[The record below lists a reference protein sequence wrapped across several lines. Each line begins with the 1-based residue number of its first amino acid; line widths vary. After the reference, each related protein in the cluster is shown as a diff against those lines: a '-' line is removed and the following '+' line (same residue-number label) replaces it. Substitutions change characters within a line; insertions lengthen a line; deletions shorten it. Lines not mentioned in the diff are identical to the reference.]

1 MAVIGRIRQNVGL
14 LVFVIALAILAF
26 LLMDAMSSSQRSGG
40 GLPVAGSIDGTDIPL
55 QTYEGRVQQI
65 LNNYQSNQVEVTD
78 QIRYQ
83 AREQAWQQQIEDMLA
98 RKQYEALG
106 IGITNEEIEQLFVSG
121 DNVLASI
128 KDAPIFKDENGQFN
142 SQKVRDYVAN
152 FNSPD
157 NPQGAAQ
164 RAQWRSF
171 EEAIISDQMKQKYT
185 NLVKK
190 AVYVPKWQAEMNHKS
205 SNQKADISYVYMPYT
220 NVEDTEITVS
230 DSDLKS
236 YLNKNQNQF
245 KQEASRSVK
254 YVTFPIVASAE
265 DSLSAKKKVDNKLTG
280 FRAAAD
286 AAKFVKIN
294 GSDTDFND
302 AYVTKDNLRTS
313 KKDDV
318 FAAGNGAVIG
328 TFYEAGAYK
337 AIKVIDKKNI
347 ADSVKV
353 SQILIQPAS
362 AGGLV
367 GAKTKIDSL
376 NTAYKAGSDFE
387 GLANA
392 FSDDTSKE
400 KGGDL
405 GYITLGSPLP
415 PALKNAVFFD
425 HKQGDVFTLQT
436 AAGWHLVKVT
446 ASNPTTPAVKI
457 AEFTDKVVPSELTRN
472 QAYATAQRFAE
483 ESRTLAA
490 FEKNATAK
498 KYAVKSDPNVTANA
512 FKINGLTGLTTDIAT
527 WAFQS
532 EVKSVSDRAFQIDE
546 DLPTGGVK
554 TTYIVAALAG
564 AKNKGIATIEDVR
577 TQLETIVKNEK
588 KADVL
593 KKKLGGSASLDQAA
607 SAGGAE
613 IKTAEGITFGSPS
626 IAGLGTE
633 PKVQAAVFGM
643 KQGDVSKPIAGTRGV
658 YVVKVDALNDAG
670 SMDLATAKKDAARSW
685 ESAADFNL
693 LPALTKAADVKDD
706 RYKTRRY

>member
-26 LLMDAMSSSQRSGG
+26 LLMDAMSSSQRNGG
-40 GLPVAGSIDGTDIPL
+40 GQPVAGSIDGKDIPL

-65 LNNYQSNQVEVTD
+65 LNNYQSNQVDVTD

-98 RKQYEALG
+98 KEQYEALG
-106 IGITNEEIEQLFVSG
+106 INITNEEIEQLFVSG

-128 KDAPIFKDENGQFN
+128 KDAPIFKDENGQFQA
-142 SQKVRDYVAN
+142 QKVKDYVAN
-152 FNSPD
+152 FNNPD

-171 EEAIISDQMKQKYT
+171 EEAVISDQMKQKYA

-190 AVYVPKWQAEMNHKS
+190 AIYTPKWQAELSHKNS
-205 SNQKADISYVYMPYT
+205 KQTANISYVYMPYT
-220 NVEDTEITVS
+220 DVEDSEITVS

-254 YVTFPIVASAE
+254 YVTFPIVASGE
-265 DSLSAKKKVDNKLTG
+265 DSLAAKKKIDEKIDA
-280 FRAAAD
+280 FRTATD

-302 AYVTKDNLRTS
+302 AYVTKDKLRTN
-313 KKDDV
+313 KKDEV
-318 FAAGNGAVIG
+318 FAAENGAVIG
-328 TFYEAGAYK
+328 TFYEAGVYK
-337 AIKVIDKKNI
+337 AIKLMDKKNI

-353 SQILIQPAS
+353 SQILVQPS
-362 AGGLV
+362 TAGGLAA
-367 GAKTKIDSL
+367 AKTKIDSL
-376 NTAYKAGSDFE
+376 ETAYKNGSDFE

-400 KGGDL
+400 QGGDL
-405 GYITLGSPLP
+405 GYITLDAPLP

-446 ASNPTTPAVKI
+446 ASNPTTEAVKV
-457 AEFTDKVVPSELTRN
+457 AEFTKKVVPSEMTRN
-472 QAYATAQRFAE
+472 QVYATAQRFAE
-483 ESRTLAA
+483 ESRTLTV
-490 FEKNATAK
+490 FEKNAAAK
-498 KYAVKSDPNVTANA
+498 NYAIKSDPNVTANA
-512 FKINGLTGLTTDIAT
+512 FKVNGLTGLTTDIAT
-527 WAFQS
+527 WAFQN
-532 EVKSVSDRAFQIDE
+532 EVNSVSDRAFQVDE

-554 TTYIVAALAG
+554 TTYVVAALVG

-577 TQLETIVKNEK
+577 TQLEAIVKNEK
-588 KADVL
+588 KAEVL
-593 KKKLGGSASLDQAA
+593 KKKLGSSASLDQAA
-607 SAGGAE
+607 SASGAE
-613 IKTAEGITFGSPS
+613 IKTAEDVTFSSPS

-633 PKVQAAVFGM
+633 PKVQAAIFGM
-643 KQGDVSKPIAGTRGV
+643 KQGSVSKPIAGERGV

-670 SMDLATAKKDAARSW
+670 AMDLATAKKDAARSW
-685 ESAADFNL
+685 QSPADFGL
-693 LPALTKAADVKDD
+693 LSALTKAADVKDD
-706 RYKTRRY
+706 RFKTRRY